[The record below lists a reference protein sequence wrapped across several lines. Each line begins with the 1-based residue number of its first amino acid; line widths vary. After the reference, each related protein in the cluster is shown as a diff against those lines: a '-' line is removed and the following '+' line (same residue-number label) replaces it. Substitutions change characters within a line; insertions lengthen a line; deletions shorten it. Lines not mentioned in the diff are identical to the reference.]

1 MWYHYKFM
9 RGFSLVITTLNRG
22 AALQDLL
29 PQLFALESRGL
40 EVIIVDNDSSDNTR
54 EVVRRFPVKYLYFPG
69 GLAEAR
75 HLGSMAAS
83 GEYITYVDD
92 DCKPG
97 HPKMLMDIAAAFEAD
112 PEAGIIGSRIENVGF
127 KGMQQFKGYTRFGR
141 NAMLEFE
148 QNPQAADVFASMAI
162 TIRKDVYLK
171 TGGFDPAFSKG
182 CEEVDLCMKVRAAG
196 YKLVYHPE
204 SFFYHYEMGSHFRF
218 NPVHNRDYMRLYSF
232 FKFFPPASFG
242 EWARFLKN
250 EWALFVNDATQVYR
264 QYSLEEYRSTHLPFL
279 NRLLGR
285 SVFLRK
291 LLRWPLMIGAICIS
305 PVLRRFFIPAIYRQ
319 AARRKQYEKHQFGLS
334 YA

>member
-1 MWYHYKFM
+1 MQ
-9 RGFSLVITTLNRG
+9 GFSLVVTTRNR
-22 AALQDLL
+22 ASSLQELL
-29 PQLFALESRGL
+29 PQLLALETPGL
-40 EVIIVDNDSSDNTR
+40 EVVIVDNDSDDKTR
-54 EVVRRFPVKYLYFPG
+54 EVARLFPVKYLYFPG

-75 HLGSMAAS
+75 HIGSMAAS
-83 GEYITYVDD
+83 GDYISYVDD

-97 HPKMLMDIAAAFEAD
+97 HPRMLLDILSAFAANPD
-112 PEAGIIGSRIENVGF
+112 AGIVGSRIENVGF

-148 QNPQAADVFASMAI
+148 QNPPAADVFASMAI

-171 TGGFDPAFSKG
+171 TGGFDPAFSRG

-196 YKLVYHPE
+196 YRLVYHPD

-232 FKFFPPASFG
+232 FKYFPPSSIG
-242 EWARFLKN
+242 DWTRFLRN
-250 EWALFVNDATQVYR
+250 EWALFLNDIAQIYR
-264 QYSLEEYRSTHLPFL
+264 QYSLDDFRSTHLPFL
-279 NRLLGR
+279 NKILGR
-285 SVFLRK
+285 SRFLRK

-305 PVLRRFFIPAIYRQ
+305 PILRRLFIPSIWLQ
-319 AARRKQYEKHQFGLS
+319 ARRRKQYEQRHFGLS